1 MLEYSYGLGF
11 SRDKQRAIIRK
22 GEMLMKKAIARR
34 LICKFG
40 TQLCAVAMVIAP
52 LVSDVCKNKYY
63 QAEEPEGLDAFADS
77 QRSKLRG

>member
-1 MLEYSYGLGF
+1 
-11 SRDKQRAIIRK
+11 
-22 GEMLMKKAIARR
+22 MLMKKAISR

-77 QRSKLRG
+77 QRFKLRG

>member
-1 MLEYSYGLGF
+1 
-11 SRDKQRAIIRK
+11 
-22 GEMLMKKAIARR
+22 MKKAIAR

-63 QAEEPEGLDAFADS
+63 QPEEPEGFEAFVESRRAN
-77 QRSKLRG
+77 